1 MERHSKMEC
10 LFILT
15 KMRGVE
21 MKNRASL
28 GKQKLLAVTLIM
40 ILSMIIGYS
49 HYVHAKGEG
58 IETFGINHDGYL
70 EMNGE
75 VLYMLVEGKRVKAT
89 LNELIEKG
97 DTNQELLMESDL
109 DDKGGMIAS
118 IFSFLKPS
126 KAKAAAPKIEYKGA
140 ISYRGSVVGDFRV
153 DGEQAFCF
161 QHSKASPPTGSKYDE
176 PTLYDNA
183 RVQRALYYGWGGD
196 ENIFKDKD
204 EGIVTTSLILDRL
217 YSGGDSGKNL
227 PKYNKLWDLVVN
239 GENLDRG
246 MNFSN
251 KDLSVSVKGNKQ
263 VSQTTTFKTY
273 EKNYTQIKVPV
284 DITIVNESTGKK
296 ITDGTMKV
304 YGGQKLHLEA
314 PLDRALNY
322 STGNLKSGLK
332 TFQPMITKPQG
343 GSYQVLGFFKVYR
356 DPNNTT
362 SFKVKFEKRQK
373 NINVQHIDKYSG
385 DLLEKESFRR
395 NIGSTYSFGPK
406 TSIAKGKETFIPV
419 DQKKKTGT
427 LGNKDVTIKFYY
439 NLERSVSVNY
449 YDNRTGEKIKE
460 SKKYK
465 KVRGEKYSEKH
476 PSIKSGEYTFRYVRT
491 DGDKES
497 GTVGS
502 KNITINYYYDK
513 PLAKLG
519 FEKLQIF
526 TAQWE
531 KGLPVKVFLS
541 KELNYKSSLKDMA
554 DKKITVGLYR
564 GSTKVTAKTY
574 TVKELPKKIAM
585 KIPAKYLKVNDQALY
600 TVKFTDFSEN
610 DFKIDFAKS
619 SLSTDGYAATEKTI
633 KADAEKDKKLSY
645 KGVVMTE
652 KTPLMGKVFYEQ
664 LSIPISQIP
673 RNKTGY
679 GFERKVNLHYE
690 NEIGGKIAPAFDFEV
705 PTNMVD
711 NYLTYKKSGNRSL
724 VEMEE
729 TKHSSE
735 MKGETSVYDITYEL
749 PHINVERHTGHLFDD
764 EQVEKK
770 DKRITYDLVDG
781 GRKFYSPI
789 WSYIGKYDMKLKSPP
804 MGVNLVM
811 VDVQQQLELYAHMYA
826 HMDSETIEYDEVLL
840 KPVYADDPFPSGLP
854 EGWTKDDLKWIK
866 RDY

>member
-1 MERHSKMEC
+1 MKSKESVRKRK
-10 LFILT
+10 F
-15 KMRGVE
+15 V
-21 MKNRASL
+21 
-28 GKQKLLAVTLIM
+28 AVILIM
-40 ILSMIIGYS
+40 LLSIIVGYS
-49 HYVHAKGEG
+49 NSVHAESRG
-58 IETFGINHDGYL
+58 IGTFGVNHDGYL
-70 EMNGE
+70 TMSGE
-75 VLYMLVEGKRVKAT
+75 VLYMLVEGERVKAT
-89 LNELIEKG
+89 LNGLIEKG

-109 DDKGGMIAS
+109 DDKQGLIAS

-140 ISYRGSVVGDFRV
+140 ITYRGSIVGDFRV
-153 DGEQAFCF
+153 DGKQAYCF
-161 QHSKASPPTGSKYDE
+161 QHSKASPPTGSKYKE
-176 PTLYDNA
+176 PTPYDDE

-196 ENIFKDKD
+196 ENIFKDKK
-204 EGIVTTSLILDRL
+204 EGVVTTSLILDRL
-217 YSGGDSGKNL
+217 YSGGSSGKSL
-227 PKYNKLWDLVVN
+227 PNYDKLWDLVVN
-239 GENLDRG
+239 GESLDRG
-246 MNFSN
+246 IKFSVR
-251 KDLSVSVKGNKQ
+251 DLNVSVKGNKQ
-263 VSQTTTFKTY
+263 VSQTTTFKTS
-273 EKNYTQIKVPV
+273 EKNHTQIKVPAG
-284 DITIVNESTGKK
+284 ITIVNESTGKK
-296 ITDGTMKV
+296 LTDGTMKV
-304 YGGQKLHLEA
+304 YGGQKIHLEA
-314 PLDRALNY
+314 PLDKALNY
-322 STGNLKSGLK
+322 NTGDLKSGLK
-332 TFQPMITKPQG
+332 TFRPLIAIPNG
-343 GSYQVLGFFKVYR
+343 GNYQVLGFGELFT

-362 SFKVKFEKRQK
+362 SFKAKFEKRQK

-385 DLLEKESFRR
+385 DILQKESYTR
-395 NIGSTYSFGPK
+395 NIGSTYSFAPK
-406 TSIAKGKETFIPV
+406 TSIAKGKEKFIPV

-427 LGNKDVTIKFYY
+427 LSKDVTIKFYY
-439 NLERSVSVNY
+439 NLERNVTVNY
-449 YDNRTGEKIKE
+449 YDNRTGDKIKAT
-460 SKKYK
+460 KKYK

-476 PSIKSGEYTFRYVRT
+476 PTIKDGEYTYRYVKT

-519 FEKLQIF
+519 FEKLQIY

-541 KELNYKSSLKDMA
+541 KELNYKSSLKEMS

-564 GSTKVTAKTY
+564 GSTKITSKTY
-574 TVKELPKKIAM
+574 TGKELPKKMDM

-600 TVKFTDFSEN
+600 TVKFTDFSKN
-610 DFKIDFAKS
+610 DFRIDFAKS
-619 SLSTDGYAATEKTI
+619 SLSTDGYAASEKTI

-652 KTPLMGKVFYEQ
+652 KTPLMGKVFYER
-664 LSIPISQIP
+664 LSMPISQIP
-673 RNKTGY
+673 RKKTGY

-690 NEIGGKIAPAFDFEV
+690 NEIGGKVAPAFDFEV

-711 NYLTYKKSGNRSL
+711 SYLTYKKNGKRSL

-749 PHINVERHTGHLFDD
+749 PHINVERHTGHLFND

-770 DKRITYDLVDG
+770 DKRITYDLVNG

-789 WSYIGKYDMKLKSPP
+789 WSYIGKYDMKLKSAP

-826 HMDSETIEYDEVLL
+826 HMDSETKEYDEVLL
-840 KPVYADDPFPSGLP
+840 KPVYADEPFPNGLP
-854 EGWTKDDLKWIK
+854 EGWTKEDVEWIK
-866 RDY
+866 NK